1 MPYPD
6 VARPA
11 LPRPASLSRARAR
24 TALLLVAS
32 MVVPLAAH
40 AESCGFDAAR
50 ARFEALLA
58 STGLDGGA
66 LLIGNRDGI
75 LLEQYFGRH
84 DATTVVP
91 VASATKLLSA
101 VRIAQL
107 AEAGALDLEAPVSTY
122 LPQFTGAK
130 GTMTVG
136 QMFSHTAG
144 YGGDAGAP
152 ITLAPS
158 ITLAQAVDTIACCI
172 PFPNGWTPGAQFAY
186 GGISMHVGGR
196 VAEVVGGGDWQAQWQ
211 RHVGA
216 PLGITTIDYRA
227 FDAATRN
234 YGIGGSAR
242 ASLRDYG
249 RVLHMLLNRGWSNGA
264 RVLHPGSVEA
274 IFTDRSSRLP
284 LGYAPE
290 NAAPP
295 VHYGLGNW
303 LDPARAAQGRGAR
316 GHSLGLFGSYPVV
329 DFEHEVFGIFMIKG
343 PGGINDVALPVYEA
357 MQLDI
362 ASELDSRACAPVEL
376 FPGIDGDGFESPRVA
391 LSGG

>member
-1 MPYPD
+1 MPHSK
-6 VARPA
+6 VAPSAHAHR
-11 LPRPASLSRARAR
+11 ASVRRACRHAA
-24 TALLLVAS
+24 ALLLFALFL
-32 MVVPLAAH
+32 PLVAH
-40 AESCGFDAAR
+40 ADACRFDAAR

-58 STGLDGGA
+58 DTGLEGGA
-66 LLIGNRDGI
+66 LLIGSRDGI
-75 LLEQYFGRH
+75 LLEQYFGTH
-84 DATTVVP
+84 DANTVVP
-91 VASATKLLSA
+91 VASASKLLSA

-107 AEAGALDLEAPVSTY
+107 AEAGALDLEAPVSTH
-122 LPQFTGAK
+122 LPEFTGLK

-152 ITLAPS
+152 ITLAPA

-172 PFPNGWTPGAQFAY
+172 AFPDGWTPGAQFAY

-216 PLGITTIDYRA
+216 PLGITSIDYRA
-227 FDAATRN
+227 FDASTTN

-264 RVLHPGSVEA
+264 RVLQPGSVEA
-274 IFTDRSSRLP
+274 IFTDRSSALP

-290 NAAPP
+290 NATPP

-303 LDPARAAQGRGAR
+303 LDPARAAQGRRAR
-316 GHSLGLFGSYPVV
+316 GHSLGLFGTYPVV

-362 ASELDSRACAPVEL
+362 VAELEKQTCTPVEV
-376 FPGIDGDGFESPRVA
+376 FAGISGDGFEAPRVE
-391 LSGG
+391 LGNR